1 MNDLFMKAKSS
12 AVCSDSFPVG
22 PAVTLLSLP
31 CLATTKAPAF
41 QYHTPS
47 QGWIFNLW
55 SCVLKAD
62 FLARNRISAMHS
74 PNHWL
79 QNPVLVS
86 IPTFTSFSSLLCVLR
101 KICCVTQSG
110 FEFSIFCL
118 NLPRDGITDVQ
129 PHICLASAEV
139 IQRCAVIS
147 GPENITSSHASLF
160 KIPLLFQISASHLNN

>member
-22 PAVTLLSLP
+22 PAVPLLSLP

-86 IPTFTSFSSLLCVLR
+86 IPTFTSFSSLLCFEKNLLCNPVWLWVLNFL
-101 KICCVTQSG
+101 S
-110 FEFSIFCL
+110 
-118 NLPRDGITDVQ
+118 Q
-129 PHICLASAEV
+129 PP
-139 IQRCAVIS
+139 QGWDYRCA
-147 GPENITSSHASLF
+147 TT
-160 KIPLLFQISASHLNN
+160 HLPGFCWSDSKVCCHLRAWKYNFLPC